1 MEEKN
6 LNTTDMNESEKIESV
21 AEEGT
26 FEEVVESVTE
36 ETVAT
41 EENEQ
46 AEKAETPAEKKEEFL
61 ADNIRVMSPGKMV
74 AKRFFRSKL
83 SIFGLVVI
91 VFLFLFSFIGPLFSP
106 WGEIEPDMNGG
117 LPQPA
122 ETHFS
127 YTVTN
132 EDGEKESFEAYVFT
146 IVKTPLNKNNSNVS
160 FDHWLGTDDAG
171 YDVLTR
177 LMYGG
182 RISLTLGFVV
192 VFLETFLGVVLGG
205 LAGYFGKWVDMVI
218 MRIVDIL
225 NCIPSLPIMLI
236 ISAILDAWGVDGSL
250 RIYYMMVMLTFL
262 GWAGIARL
270 VRGQILMLREQEYMV
285 AAEACGIPVWQ
296 QIFKHLVPNVMPQL
310 IVSMTLG
317 LGSIILTEATLGYL
331 DLGVPYPMASWGT
344 IIEAGANTEVL
355 RYGYWNQWIPAGIC
369 IIMAVLGFNF
379 IGDGLRD
386 AFDPKMKR

>member
-1 MEEKN
+1 MEENN
-6 LNTTDMNESEKIESV
+6 LNTTDLNESEKIERVESV
-21 AEEGT
+21 LEDVEESTAESVLEETEKKAEEG
-26 FEEVVESVTE
+26 
-36 ETVAT
+36 
-41 EENEQ
+41 
-46 AEKAETPAEKKEEFL
+46 KEEFL
-61 ADNIRVMSPGKMV
+61 ADNIRVMSPGRMV

-106 WGEIEPDMNGG
+106 WGEIEPDMGG
-117 LPQPA
+117 GIPQPA
-122 ETHFS
+122 ETYFS

-132 EDGEKESFEAYVFT
+132 ENGEKEEFKAYVYT
-146 IVKTPLNKNNSNVS
+146 IVETELNKNNPNVTA
-160 FDHWLGTDDAG
+160 DHWLGTDSAG

-192 VFLETFLGVVLGG
+192 VFLETFLGVLLGG
-205 LAGYFGKWVDMVI
+205 LAGYFGKWVDSLI

-285 AAEACGIPVWQ
+285 AADACGIPVWQ

-331 DLGVPYPMASWGT
+331 QLGVPYPMASWGT
-344 IIEAGANTEVL
+344 IIEAGANTDVL